1 MNKIHNL
8 ELSHLKTFF
17 TVAKTRS
24 FTEAG
29 KKLFI
34 SQSAVSHSV
43 KKLES
48 QCAIRLF
55 SRQKKDCRLTEAG
68 KILFAACEK
77 IFLNLDLALNQMT
90 SLRREFTGTIRI
102 GAPVEFGSTV
112 LVKYLKDFLESY
124 PRLNID
130 IMSKHDPFSLLLK
143 EDLDIVID
151 CQEHMHPKI
160 EKQRLFNEPFIAVA
174 SPRYLERNEIKSH
187 SDLKKCRILSLDKN
201 GLWWGRFLEKLSN
214 KEKISF
220 STVIQINHIRGI
232 INACLND
239 YGVGLIPQY
248 CILSE
253 LQNKKLVNLFPEKEN
268 PSDTFFV
275 YYFPVIKTDIRHK
288 KLIDYLVGLEPYEFP
303 KTKQ

>member
-1 MNKIHNL
+1 MNKFHDL

-43 KKLES
+43 KKLET
-48 QCAIRLF
+48 QCAVRLF
-55 SRQKKDCRLTEAG
+55 TRRKKDCRLTEAG
-68 KILFAACEK
+68 EILFAACEK
-77 IFLNLDLALNQMT
+77 IFFNLDLALNQIT
-90 SLRREFTGTIRI
+90 SLRKDFAGTIRI

-112 LVKYLKDFLESY
+112 LVKYLKDFIETY

-151 CQEHMHPKI
+151 CQEHIHPKI

-174 SPRYLERNEIKSH
+174 SPRYLEKNEIKTH
-187 SDLKKCRILSLDKN
+187 SDLESCRILSLDKN
-201 GLWWGRFLEKLSN
+201 GLWWSRFLEKLAPE
-214 KEKISF
+214 EKIKF
-220 STVIQINHIRGI
+220 RTVIQINHIRGI

-253 LQNKKLVNLFPEKEN
+253 LQNRKLVNIFPEEEN
-268 PSDTFFV
+268 PADTFFI
-275 YYFPVIKTDIRHK
+275 YYFPVIKTDLRHK
-288 KLIDYLVGLEPYEFP
+288 KLIEYFVSLEPYEFP
-303 KTKQ
+303 KMRR